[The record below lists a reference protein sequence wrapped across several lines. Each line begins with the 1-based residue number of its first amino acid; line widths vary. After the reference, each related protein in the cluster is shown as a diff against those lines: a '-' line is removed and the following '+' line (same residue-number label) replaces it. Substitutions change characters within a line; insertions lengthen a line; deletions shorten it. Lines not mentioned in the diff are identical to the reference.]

1 MKKTVV
7 VLICLILTGLAFAQ
21 KIQENSIP
29 QTILSAVKKQ
39 YPQAEKIK
47 WEKEN
52 EHYEA
57 EFKQNEQET
66 SILLDSQGNILETET
81 EITPDLLPPKVQEY
95 VSKQYPNQKIKEASK
110 ITDAKGKIS
119 YEVEIKKTDLYFDQE
134 GNFIQIKTK

>member
-47 WEKEN
+47 
-52 EHYEA
+52 
-57 EFKQNEQET
+57 
-66 SILLDSQGNILETET
+66 
-81 EITPDLLPPKVQEY
+81 
-95 VSKQYPNQKIKEASK
+95 
-110 ITDAKGKIS
+110 
-119 YEVEIKKTDLYFDQE
+119 
-134 GNFIQIKTK
+134 